1 MFSFIYFIWAFH
13 LRKEILHNS
22 HHPQFCIISPH
33 STPSLWTIKI
43 FPRPDAGALNGF
55 LQSFDHV
62 WRRLGL
68 GCFGGR
74 PGQELFM
81 PLGVATPQCF
91 TWPSSWGRPV
101 SFSLYHITPC
111 PAQSFP
117 DKALEAFSLSP
128 VLKAALP
135 RSLDSHVLLLK
146 STHCFCLGAG
156 HGVEETSP
164 WLCESLDLTLRAMGL
179 SFCSIFHPVALSEL
193 LLSTLIHWPELV
205 SQRLLAS
212 YLPRARHRVRHSG

>member
-68 GCFGGR
+68 GCFRGP

-91 TWPSSWGRPV
+91 IWPSSWGRSPRLFFPLSHHTLPSTELPRQSPGSIQPFSSV
-101 SFSLYHITPC
+101 EGCFATKLRFPRLIAQIDTLFLFGCWARGGGNFSLTVWE
-111 PAQSFP
+111 
-117 DKALEAFSLSP
+117 LG
-128 VLKAALP
+128 
-135 RSLDSHVLLLK
+135 LD
-146 STHCFCLGAG
+146 T
-156 HGVEETSP
+156 
-164 WLCESLDLTLRAMGL
+164 
-179 SFCSIFHPVALSEL
+179 
-193 LLSTLIHWPELV
+193 
-205 SQRLLAS
+205 
-212 YLPRARHRVRHSG
+212 